1 MEATSR
7 RPPNV
12 PIQRFRK
19 LILKLPNGGQ
29 ILEENHMGNNVQVG
43 ILMGSKSDLPVMTAA
58 GDVLES
64 LGIGYD
70 IRIMSAHRT
79 PAEADEF
86 ATSAADRGIKVLIC
100 GAGMAA
106 HLAGAVAGRTA
117 LPVIGVPLNSSLD
130 GLDALLATVQMP
142 PGVPVATVAVG
153 KAGAKNA
160 AWLAARIIGIADPS
174 VQKRVVDGF
183 NDMADKVREA
193 DAELQASRR

>member
-1 MEATSR
+1 MA
-7 RPPNV
+7 ND
-12 PIQRFRK
+12 
-19 LILKLPNGGQ
+19 
-29 ILEENHMGNNVQVG
+29 VQVG

-58 GDVLES
+58 GDVLDQ

-117 LPVIGVPLNSSLD
+117 LPVIGVPLNSALD

-160 AWLAARIIGIADPS
+160 AFFAARILGLENPAIRERMETLLEENR
-174 VQKRVVDGF
+174 QKVLSSTLP
-183 NDMADKVREA
+183 E
-193 DAELQASRR
+193 EY

>member
-1 MEATSR
+1 
-7 RPPNV
+7 
-12 PIQRFRK
+12 
-19 LILKLPNGGQ
+19 
-29 ILEENHMGNNVQVG
+29 MGNKVQVG

-58 GDVLES
+58 GDVLDD

-86 ATSAADRGIKVLIC
+86 ATTAAGRGIKVLIC

-117 LPVIGVPLNSSLD
+117 LPVIGVPLNGSLD

-142 PGVPVATVAVG
+142 PGVPVGTVAIG

-160 AWLAARIIGIADPS
+160 AWLAARIIGIADS
-174 VQKRVVDGF
+174 DVQDRVVAGF
-183 NDMADKVREA
+183 NAMADKVREA
-193 DAELQASRR
+193 DAELQASRA